1 MPESVLELPDY
12 ITEYKIMKNL
22 RATLV
27 GRNKETVPL
36 IKKLVEG
43 IDWLDVNYHIA
54 SNGHADLLKGVEKLP
69 NILIVDLSAIW
80 REELEAINTLN
91 KILPAKRPHVIVLG
105 SENNTAIMS
114 ASMKIGA
121 RGYFHH
127 PFKATEFLDSLNNI
141 AEEYEQLEK
150 SGSAK
155 IITVLNGK
163 GGSGATMLASN
174 LSHMLAEKY
183 KKHVALFDFHNSIT
197 SLPLYFD
204 IRIKHTLG
212 EAISNITSLDEI
224 ALQGL
229 MEEYSKNLQ
238 ILSSKHDV
246 IAEGVQF
253 SGSVATRLIK
263 LAEKTYEYIVIDLP
277 ASMDSLT
284 SKVLHSSDQIFLIT
298 QQSIPHVN
306 ETSLIYKEMLKR
318 YGVTKDKV
326 SVVINRYR
334 ANDEIRIDDVKDV
347 LGDNI
352 VTIPSDYKIV
362 NDSLNVG
369 SPLYEHSKKAKVTQ
383 AITEMSKI
391 IVTPEK
397 DRKRSKW
404 SRPLAGIFH
413 N

>member
-1 MPESVLELPDY
+1 
-12 ITEYKIMKNL
+12 MKNL

-27 GRNKETVPL
+27 GRNKETAPL
-36 IKKLVEG
+36 IKKIVG
-43 IDWLDVNYHIA
+43 DIDWLDVNYHIA
-54 SNGHADLLKGVEKLP
+54 SNGHADLLRGVEKLP

-80 REELEAINTLN
+80 REELEAVHALN
-91 KILPAKRPHVIVLG
+91 KIPPANRPHIIVLG

-121 RGYFHH
+121 RAYFHH
-127 PFKATEFLDSLNNI
+127 PFETTEFLDSLNDI
-141 AEEYEQLEK
+141 AAEHEQLEK
-150 SGSAK
+150 SGNAK

-174 LSHMLAEKY
+174 LSHILAEKY
-183 KKHVALFDFHNSIT
+183 KKHVALFDFHNTIT

-212 EAISNITSLDEI
+212 EAISSINSLDEI

-229 MEEYSKNLQ
+229 MEEYSKNLL
-238 ILSSKHDV
+238 ILSSRHDV
-246 IAEGVQF
+246 IAEGVRF
-253 SGSVATRLIK
+253 SGSIASRLIK
-263 LAEKTYEYIVIDLP
+263 LAEKKYEYIVVDLP
-277 ASMDSLT
+277 ASMDSRT
-284 SKVLHSSDQIFLIT
+284 SQVLHNSDQIFLVT

-318 YGVTKDKV
+318 YGVKKDNV
-326 SVVINRYR
+326 SVVVNRYR
-334 ANDEIRIDDVKDV
+334 TNDEIRIEDVKEV

-352 VTIPSDYKIV
+352 VTIPSDYKVV
-362 NDSLNVG
+362 NNSLNVG

-383 AITEMSKI
+383 AVIEMSKLI
-391 IVTPEK
+391 ITPAK

-404 SRPLAGIFH
+404 SKPLAGIFH

>member
-1 MPESVLELPDY
+1 
-12 ITEYKIMKNL
+12 MKNL

-27 GRNKETVPL
+27 GRNKETAPL
-36 IKKLVEG
+36 IKKIVG
-43 IDWLDVNYHIA
+43 DIDWLDVNYHIA
-54 SNGHADLLKGVEKLP
+54 SNGHADLLRGVEKLP

-80 REELEAINTLN
+80 REELEAVHALN
-91 KILPAKRPHVIVLG
+91 KIPRANRPHIIVLG

-121 RGYFHH
+121 RAYFHH
-127 PFKATEFLDSLNNI
+127 PFETTEFLDSLNDI
-141 AEEYEQLEK
+141 AAEHEQLEK
-150 SGSAK
+150 SGNAK

-174 LSHMLAEKY
+174 LSHILAEKY
-183 KKHVALFDFHNSIT
+183 KKHVALFDFHNTIT

-212 EAISNITSLDEI
+212 EAISSINSLDEI

-229 MEEYSKNLQ
+229 MEEYSKNLL
-238 ILSSKHDV
+238 ILSSRHDV
-246 IAEGVQF
+246 IAEGVRF
-253 SGSVATRLIK
+253 SGSVASRLIQ
-263 LAEKTYEYIVIDLP
+263 LAEKKYEYIVVDLP
-277 ASMDSLT
+277 ASMDSRT
-284 SKVLHSSDQIFLIT
+284 SKVLHNSDQIFLVT

-318 YGVTKDKV
+318 YGVTKEKV
-326 SVVINRYR
+326 SVVVNRYR
-334 ANDEIRIDDVKDV
+334 ANDAIRIEDVKEV

-352 VTIPSDYKIV
+352 VTIPSDYKVV
-362 NDSLNVG
+362 NNSLNVG

-383 AITEMSKI
+383 AIIEMSKLI
-391 IVTPEK
+391 ITPAK
-397 DRKRSKW
+397 DRKLSKW
-404 SRPLAGIFH
+404 SKPLAGIFH